1 MVLGNSQTSSI
12 VVSQEWTLL
21 SILIFSTAQKKTKK
35 NDKEATKLL
44 GIAINEDKISLSTE
58 AANKIWYL
66 PIRSILQIRQRS
78 KNIVES
84 CNEQAAK
91 PTKKVILEELIWIQA
106 RKRTFDDRTL
116 ATGFLKFLSKVNEEI
131 HQRCYGIYE
140 TPLPFKQESITLPN
154 NKEDALNC
162 VNKLEKKAKAD
173 YLAFLSNTISGG
185 NTKNFSDKEV
195 SKENRQVRCIPHT
208 NPYAIQKPGKIR
220 VVFQC
225 RVEFQAKD
233 TSHKAQI

>member
-21 SILIFSTAQKKTKK
+21 SILIFSTAQKKTQK

-66 PIRSILQIRQRS
+66 PIRRILQIRQRS

-106 RKRTFDDRTL
+106 RKKTL
-116 ATGFLKFLSKVNEEI
+116 MIEPLRPAFWSSYQRLTKKFIKDVMVFTRLS
-131 HQRCYGIYE
+131 
-140 TPLPFKQESITLPN
+140 LPFKQESITLPN

-162 VNKLEKKAKAD
+162 VNKLEKKA
-173 YLAFLSNTISGG
+173 
-185 NTKNFSDKEV
+185 
-195 SKENRQVRCIPHT
+195 
-208 NPYAIQKPGKIR
+208 
-220 VVFQC
+220 
-225 RVEFQAKD
+225 
-233 TSHKAQI
+233 